1 MANCIKWSNVSGVK
15 LIVAFHIILLY
26 YMISVNIYHAEQTVG
41 TKLDKTKPHLESV
54 PNSDHK
60 MTVGIP
66 DGRLMNAIVTSYRED
81 IKLKLMELVSRKAN
95 PRDPEL
101 LSLVREL
108 MDPPSGHIV
117 KRVRN
122 IVETPQSLEILKCLK
137 KRVSGCSYYRYFRY
151 YCFLNANTLM

>member
-1 MANCIKWSNVSGVK
+1 
-15 LIVAFHIILLY
+15 
-26 YMISVNIYHAEQTVG
+26 MISVNIYHAEQTVG